1 MTTKYNKKIQKNN
14 IVKMLIPIIAIVFL
28 AYIIYKI
35 IELIIAPTNIFMI
48 ENDTIFDEE
57 SAIRLCN
64 KR

>member
-1 MTTKYNKKIQKNN
+1 
-14 IVKMLIPIIAIVFL
+14 MLIPIIAIVFL